1 MEDKVVYACRW
12 SKDRAN
18 SWSGTSFSLLKA
30 LKKIVKV
37 EEMDMT
43 LSNLEK
49 LVIKISNVEIRN
61 GKIDFHKPGFCNPFM
76 ASFLRKNFARKEK
89 KLDKNAVILQV
100 GCFGKADGPYYTY
113 QDLAVEALVDMKIK
127 DDSALEY
134 STYQDITLK
143 DLQRRANEQMEIY
156 QSASG
161 IFTMGKWL
169 AEYLIQT
176 GKLPAGKVH
185 AVGGGTNIDVS
196 KVDDSQKKGNKFL
209 FVGRDFKR
217 KGGDLVCKAFDFLQK
232 NNFPEAELYVAGP
245 KTKPIECDLSDHIHY
260 IGDLSY
266 EKLSIYFNLCDVFC
280 MPSRYEAY
288 GLVFVEALIF
298 GLPIIARNAF
308 EMRYFVQE
316 GKNGHLLDRDDP
328 QELAKIMCE
337 TISDHA
343 MKEYV
348 RKNREIYIR
357 EYSWDTVAERILK
370 VMEEDKQKR

>member
-18 SWSGTSFSLLKA
+18 SWSGTSLSLLKA

-49 LVIKISNVEIRN
+49 IVIKISNVEIRN

-76 ASFLRKNFARKEK
+76 ASFLRKNFAQKEK
-89 KLDKNAVILQV
+89 KLDKNTVILQV

-127 DDSALEY
+127 DDPALEY
-134 STYQDITLK
+134 STYQGITLK

-217 KGGDLVCKAFDFLQK
+217 KGGDLVCKAFALLQK

-328 QELAKIMCE
+328 QELAKIMYE

-357 EYSWDTVAERILK
+357 EYSWDTVAERVLK